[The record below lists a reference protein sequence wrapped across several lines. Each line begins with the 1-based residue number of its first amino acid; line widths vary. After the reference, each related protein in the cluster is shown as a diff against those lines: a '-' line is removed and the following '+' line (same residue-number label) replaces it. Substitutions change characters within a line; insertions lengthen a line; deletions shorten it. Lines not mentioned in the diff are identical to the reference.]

1 MAVRSAIHRAGL
13 HPAEPQPRTL
23 AEHIKTIKDKIVEK
37 VTGAK

>member
-13 HPAEPQPRTL
+13 HPTELQPKTL
-23 AEHIKTIKDKIVEK
+23 VEHIKTIKDRIVEK